1 MARTST
7 TPVSDLSTAP
17 FDINEPLVVRDVTLR
32 GDRATQ
38 IFDSFADHAALADV
52 SRVHCGSAPPIVI
65 LSDRMW
71 NRILLGARAAKA
83 NGSAAEQVRR
93 AKREKTTRNQ
103 ERKRDIRQPLE
114 L

>member
-1 MARTST
+1 MARTPT

-32 GDRATQ
+32 GDRARQ

-71 NRILLGARAAKA
+71 NRILLGAKAAKRDA
-83 NGSAAEQVRR
+83 SADAPAGR
-93 AKREKTTRNQ
+93 
-103 ERKRDIRQPLE
+103 L
-114 L
+114 